1 MVWMY
6 QADGRDNFSL
16 PTNALTA
23 LTMKVDTVMAGYAE
37 RAFSTYNFNVYSIL
51 VYSIVWFSQ
60 LPK

>member
-51 VYSIVWFSQ
+51 VYSIV
-60 LPK
+60 